1 MEEVMVD
8 TVVEATATVE
18 AMVTAEAMEA
28 TVMVVAAMEDMAMG
42 SQATA
47 VTPATVQRRLTVPAR
62 T

>member
-8 TVVEATATVE
+8 TVVEATATVD
-18 AMVTAEAMEA
+18 AMVTAEA
-28 TVMVVAAMEDMAMG
+28 MVVAAMEDMAMG

-62 T
+62 TK